1 MADTTLQVVM
11 GGEAVRIS
19 FDESRIQV
27 STVNETIHVRN
38 LDGNMRLTIKEERLE
53 FSSPLVLAT
62 PGWPFGPNPNRVE
75 TLARDLPT
83 VVDRLVMPAY
93 YRVAKWLVLVTD
105 EAAGLAVTSE
115 IKCMRD
121 RDAVHFMEYAILG
134 DAGQLPYEVDVT
146 EQGEVVELLITSRHG
161 GGPLTVRTAKIGI
174 FN

>member
-1 MADTTLQVVM
+1 MADTTLQVIL
-11 GGEAVRIS
+11 GGEPLHIS
-19 FDESRIQV
+19 FDESRIHV

-38 LDGNMRLTIKEERLE
+38 LDGGMRLTIKEERLE
-53 FSSPLVLAT
+53 FSSPLVLAM

-75 TLARDLPT
+75 ALARDVPT

-105 EAAGLAVTSE
+105 EANGLSVTSE
-115 IKCMRD
+115 IKCMRGKE
-121 RDAVHFMEYAILG
+121 AVHFLEYAILG

-146 EQGEVVELLITSRHG
+146 EQGEVVELWITSRHAD
-161 GGPLTVRTAKIGI
+161 GPLTVRTTKIGI